1 VVGSGNDGHGRPW
14 NSASGLVAVLG
25 APEAPQGDD
34 MQTALRT
41 VTTRLAEL
49 TRRSLDTYLPWSP
62 LTGIGRASEL
72 AAWHPAF
79 AIDAVNDPRFDA

>member
-1 VVGSGNDGHGRPW
+1 
-14 NSASGLVAVLG
+14 
-25 APEAPQGDD
+25 
-34 MQTALRT
+34 MQTALHT
-41 VTTRLAEL
+41 VTTRLAEI

-62 LTGIGRASEL
+62 LTGIGPASEL